1 MIIWKVYVCQV
12 RVYLRVYMYAC
23 MNVVCVGMC
32 ACMIVYVR
40 VNVRVHVCVFVSS
53 HPFAEADDWPQTEAQ
68 GAAAAEAAT
77 EQPADVHREGLPKAA
92 IHPVDAGLE
101 LLGGHLTTQATI
113 QTKCEPTHR
122 RTYATILPLYV

>member
-1 MIIWKVYVCQV
+1 MYECGVHGHVC
-12 RVYLRVYMYAC
+12 MHDCICAC
-23 MNVVCVGMC
+23 ECACVCV
-32 ACMIVYVR
+32 
-40 VNVRVHVCVFVSS
+40 CVLASS

-113 QTKCEPTHR
+113 QTKREPTHR
-122 RTYATILPLYV
+122 RTHATILPLYV